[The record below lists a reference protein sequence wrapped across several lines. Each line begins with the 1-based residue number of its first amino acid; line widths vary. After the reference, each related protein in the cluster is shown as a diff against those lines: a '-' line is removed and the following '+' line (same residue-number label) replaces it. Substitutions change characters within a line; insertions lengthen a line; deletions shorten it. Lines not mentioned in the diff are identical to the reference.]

1 MTASLRLVVFDMDG
15 TLINSA
21 AFIEQA
27 MGRVCEQAGFCAP
40 SGAAVRAIIG
50 LSLPEAF
57 GVLLPET
64 GYAEQERLAG
74 LYRETIVAMR
84 MQASDGAPLYAG
96 ARQVLDQ
103 LQARDEVLL
112 GIATGKALRGVRHA
126 FAEHDIG
133 GYFHTVQGADG
144 HPSKPHPSMLEQCMR
159 DTGVDAAQ
167 AVIVGDTSFDMAMGR
182 AAGFLCVGVRWGYHS
197 DAVLKQTG
205 AHVLVDSF
213 ADLIPAIDDLWRTV

>member
-1 MTASLRLVVFDMDG
+1 MTAPLRLVVFDMDG
-15 TLINSA
+15 TLVNSA

-27 MGRVCEQAGFCAP
+27 MANVCAQAGFSAP
-40 SGAAVRAIIG
+40 SGEAVRAIIG

-57 GVLLPET
+57 AVLLPET
-64 GYAEQERLAG
+64 DYAEQDRLAG
-74 LYRETIVAMR
+74 LYRENIVAMR
-84 MQASDGAPLYAG
+84 RQSGDDAPLYAG
-96 ARQVLDQ
+96 ARCALDQ

-126 FAEHDIG
+126 FEVHDIG

-144 HPSKPHPSMLEQCMR
+144 HPSKPHPSMLEQCLR
-159 DTGVDAAQ
+159 ETGVDAAQ

-197 DAVLKQTG
+197 DAVLTQTG
-205 AHVLVDSF
+205 AHVLVDNF
-213 ADLIPAIDDLWRTV
+213 ADLVPAIDDLWRTV